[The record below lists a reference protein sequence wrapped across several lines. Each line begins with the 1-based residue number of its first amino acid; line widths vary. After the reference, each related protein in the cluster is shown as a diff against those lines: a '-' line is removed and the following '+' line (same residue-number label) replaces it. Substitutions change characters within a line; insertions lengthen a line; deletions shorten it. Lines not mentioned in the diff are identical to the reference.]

1 MKNISSIQV
10 FTLQNESSFALH
22 SKKSSIANINLFHF
36 IQSIKQKKHR
46 ISAVFWGFKTNFNCN
61 KLTLV

>member
-36 IQSIKQKKHR
+36 IQSIKQKNTAFLRCFGALKQTLT
-46 ISAVFWGFKTNFNCN
+46 VTN
-61 KLTLV
+61 